1 MSEVLPI
8 ISSANTSSFPPNREM
23 IRLRDML
30 DGADIEWHDNSD
42 ETTCRTQLYDG
53 DDMVYSAIYGQ
64 DTFGTIELWTR
75 NARSCKLGPIGLNT
89 AEEAF
94 VLIREEVGE

>member
-1 MSEVLPI
+1 MSETPPI
-8 ISSANTSSFPPNREM
+8 ILSANTSPFPPNQEM
-23 IRLRDML
+23 MRLRDML
-30 DGADIEWHDNSD
+30 DGADIEWYDNSD

-64 DTFGTIELWTR
+64 HTFGTIELWTR

-94 VLIREEVGE
+94 ALIREEVGV